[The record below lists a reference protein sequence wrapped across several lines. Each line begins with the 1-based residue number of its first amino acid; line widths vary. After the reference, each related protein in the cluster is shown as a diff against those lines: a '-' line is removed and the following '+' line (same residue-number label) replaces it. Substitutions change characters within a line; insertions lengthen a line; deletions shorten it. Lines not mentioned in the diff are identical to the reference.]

1 MKKGYWVIAALVLL
15 AVVVSIVFISMMPD
29 QVPMHYNGAGQVD
42 RMGSKYENLLLPG
55 VLVFM
60 GVTFIAAG
68 KSKPQKKSEEIVV
81 LATGISIMVALNIL
95 NGVLLY
101 MALTY
106 ESGQMQALDVAK
118 LIMAI
123 LGVVLVCLG
132 NFMPKFRRNAFA
144 GVRTRWSKSSDSVW
158 QKSQRLGGIA
168 SVVCGILMLLGALFF
183 ANETAMVV
191 LVVLFVAWI
200 AVSVGGSYLY
210 YKRERTNGTDL

>member
-42 RMGSKYENLLLPG
+42 RMGSKYENLILPG

-60 GVTFIAAG
+60 GVTFIVAG

-81 LATGISIMVALNIL
+81 LATGISLMVAMNIL
-95 NGVLLY
+95 NVVILY

-106 ESGQMQALDVAK
+106 EPGPMHALDVAK
-118 LIMAI
+118 LVMVI
-123 LGVVLVCLG
+123 LGVVLVSLG

-144 GVRTRWSKSSDSVW
+144 GVRTRWSTSSDVVW

-168 SVVCGILMLLGALFF
+168 SVICGILMLLGALFF

-191 LVVLFVAWI
+191 LVVLFAVWI
-200 AVSVGGSYLY
+200 VVCVGASYLY
-210 YKRERTNGTDL
+210 YKQERQDSK